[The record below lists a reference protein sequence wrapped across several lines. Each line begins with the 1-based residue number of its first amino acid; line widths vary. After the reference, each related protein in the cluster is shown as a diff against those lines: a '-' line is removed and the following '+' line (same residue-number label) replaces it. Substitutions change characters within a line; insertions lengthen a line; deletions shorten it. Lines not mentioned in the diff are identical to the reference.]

1 MLFKQLHNPHEIT
14 KSSISRG
21 NVMLTTKF
29 FSEHIMGSLVIIVTS
44 GWLIMKIA
52 KPPTLIHYQIFQMYS
67 ITHSID
73 TSNQPLL
80 E

>member
-29 FSEHIMGSLVIIVTS
+29 FSEHIMVV
-44 GWLIMKIA
+44 
-52 KPPTLIHYQIFQMYS
+52 
-67 ITHSID
+67 
-73 TSNQPLL
+73 
-80 E
+80 

>member
-44 GWLIMKIA
+44 GRLIMKIA
-52 KPPTLIHYQIFQMYS
+52 KPPTLIHYQIFHS